1 MSTVKLWPLTE
12 IGLKA
17 SAWYD
22 DCFVLAGQFLGLPL
36 VTSSSKTLSHSIVSN
51 TPSQT
56 TIGTGSSIPANEI
69 QIRFKHSFRFK
80 GIPKDIVMDSTLVV
94 FDSEEKGKIVRIQDR
109 PMEQIP
115 DNSVITVR
123 LILF

>member
-1 MSTVKLWPLTE
+1 MSIAEPWYLLE
-12 IGLKA
+12 DGLKA
-17 SAWYD
+17 SARD
-22 DCFVLAGQFLGLPL
+22 DNSFVLAGQFLGLPL

-69 QIRFKHSFRFK
+69 QIRFKHSFIFK

-94 FDSEEKGKIVRIQDR
+94 FDSEEEGKIVRIQDR

-115 DNSVITVR
+115 DNSLITVR